1 MACEG
6 CAERR
11 EKIIATM
18 QAIADWARDP
28 AHYPK
33 RRLKK
38 LGLALQKC
46 LQKSKRK
53 LCSLKANVGIRSRQ
67 NGSNK

>member
-1 MACEG
+1 MFKDCEG
-6 CAERR
+6 CAKRR

-33 RRLKK
+33 PL
-38 LGLALQKC
+38 
-46 LQKSKRK
+46 
-53 LCSLKANVGIRSRQ
+53 RSPSPPPIQTSGPRPRP
-67 NGSNK
+67 GKPSVKDK